1 MRIRYAA
8 PAACL
13 LILGSALFTTPAAG
27 QLGISGGLNFSELH
41 DIDAGDTRATFDRST
56 GWHIHLW
63 ADLPLGPVALRPGV
77 RFTDMGKL
85 LEDASIDDVPN
96 PVDDENVRL
105 IEIPVDVRL
114 RLRTPDIRPY
124 VMAGPVFRFSTSDEA
139 DRFRSFSV
147 AGGAGV
153 GAEVS
158 LGGLVLYPELKY
170 TFGITKFMEETYELG
185 GITITP
191 DEDQKLNAVM
201 LSIGIGL

>member
-13 LILGSALFTTPAAG
+13 LILGSALCTTPAAG

-96 PVDDENVRL
+96 PVDDEN
-105 IEIPVDVRL
+105 
-114 RLRTPDIRPY
+114 
-124 VMAGPVFRFSTSDEA
+124 
-139 DRFRSFSV
+139 
-147 AGGAGV
+147 
-153 GAEVS
+153 
-158 LGGLVLYPELKY
+158 
-170 TFGITKFMEETYELG
+170 
-185 GITITP
+185 
-191 DEDQKLNAVM
+191 
-201 LSIGIGL
+201 